1 MNTTSKQIKGN
12 KVTAT
17 AKTMAA
23 GALLILA
30 AGMLGLPILAQD
42 HKGHEGMADHKA
54 MGKDVIIGKKG
65 QVHFDAQV
73 KAGDTVL
80 KPGMYQV
87 QHVMEGSDHVIVF
100 NEVGMQA
107 GYKMGNTPLGK
118 EVARIKCKVEPVTK
132 KVSNT
137 KITLR
142 TNAAGEKEIAEVQ
155 VAGEA
160 FKHLI

>member
-1 MNTTSKQIKGN
+1 MNTKSKQIKGN

-17 AKTMAA
+17 VKTLAA

-30 AGMLGLPILAQD
+30 AGMLSLPILAQD

-65 QVHFDAQV
+65 QVHFETQV

-87 QHVMEGSDHVIVF
+87 QHVMEGSEHVLIF
-100 NEVGMQA
+100 KEMGMPA
-107 GYKMGNTPLGK
+107 GYRMGNTPVGK
-118 EVARIKCKVEPVTK
+118 EVARINCKVEPVTK

-137 KITLR
+137 KIMLR

-160 FKHLI
+160 FKHLM